1 MKTDTQ
7 LRDDVQAEIHWT
19 PEITAADIG
28 VSAKDGV
35 VTLTGHL
42 ASHAEKLAAENAAR
56 RVHGVKALAVEMTVR
71 LPFDH
76 QRTDADIGLAA
87 ERALAWNA
95 LVPDDRVQATIEGGW
110 LSLTGEVEWD
120 YQRRAAEHAVRDL
133 MGVTGVT
140 NLIEVTPRLSP
151 ADVEHKIQAALARQ
165 ADREARRLSVTVEGA
180 RVTLRGQVHSWAE
193 RDAAQG
199 AAWSTPGVSTVIDEL
214 VVVS

>member
-42 ASHAEKLAAENAAR
+42 ASHAKKLAAENAAR

-151 ADVEHKIQAALARQ
+151 ADVERKIQAALARQ